1 MSAFVML
8 VERSSTMATSSG
20 LDGCPQKPLHDAPLT
35 DPVEPWSMPSTG
47 AKK

>member
-8 VERSSTMATSSG
+8 VERSSTMTTSSG
-20 LDGCPQKPLHDAPLT
+20 LDGWPQKPLQDAPAT
-35 DPVEPWSMPSTG
+35 EPVEPWSMPSTG